1 MRMGM
6 QMELSQRQG
15 SMEMGS
21 KARSSEQERGRASR
35 SPVGDVHMHI
45 HPRVKC
51 KQEQEQDASSALSPA
66 ATATAVNSP
75 LSDVGLRTPDTFP
88 ASFFVDLETTSRD
101 DGGGKAGND
110 NPDTTLRL
118 VSVPDL
124 GLEELS
130 CLPLGEPMGLGVFD
144 H

>member
-21 KARSSEQERGRASR
+21 REQDRGRASI
-35 SPVGDVHMHI
+35 GDVHMHI
-45 HPRVKC
+45 HPRVKS
-51 KQEQEQDASSALSPA
+51 KQEQEQEQDASPALSPA

-101 DGGGKAGND
+101 DSGGKAGKD

-118 VSVPDL
+118 VSVPDM
-124 GLEELS
+124 GLEELL
-130 CLPLGEPMGLGVFD
+130 CLPLGEPVGLGVFD